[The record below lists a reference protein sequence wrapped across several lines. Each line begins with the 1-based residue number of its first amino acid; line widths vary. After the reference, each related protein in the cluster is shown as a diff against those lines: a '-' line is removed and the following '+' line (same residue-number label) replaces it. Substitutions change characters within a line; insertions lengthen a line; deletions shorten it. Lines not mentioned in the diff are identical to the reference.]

1 MNRLLIIL
9 LLLVGSFTILRA
21 QEPDSLRR
29 DTIPK
34 VAPKTATPD
43 VTDSLTV
50 TAVGDSTAVDTT
62 AAETRRERRQREK
75 REREAKEE
83 AQTIF
88 KDSARLALE
97 ALSVR
102 PWKQSL
108 MVPGWGQITNGG
120 WWWLKVPVIYGGFVS
135 AVLVFEFNNRYYHD
149 ILEDVQYRINN
160 NHAIPPNTKFPNQ
173 KPGQQITDVMIIAKD
188 AYRRNRDLT
197 VLVTVGFWGLQA
209 VEAYV
214 TSMLKHRWNIG
225 DDLSIKVSPTL
236 LPQPGSAWAYQP
248 AAIGIKVKM
257 NF

>member
-1 MNRLLIIL
+1 MNRLLVIL
-9 LLLVGSFTILRA
+9 ALLFAGTAVVWA
-21 QEPDSLRR
+21 QEPGRQQR

-34 VAPKTATPD
+34 PAAPQ
-43 VTDSLTV
+43 VTDSLKVVPTD
-50 TAVGDSTAVDTT
+50 TAATDTA

-75 REREAKEE
+75 REREAKEQ
-83 AQTIF
+83 AQTVF

-97 ALSVR
+97 AMSVR

-149 ILEDVQYRINN
+149 ILEEVQYRINN
-160 NHAIPPNTKFPNQ
+160 NHAIPPNTKYPNLGS
-173 KPGQQITDVMIIAKD
+173 GQQMTDYMIVAKD
-188 AYRRNRDLT
+188 SYRRNRDLT
-197 VLVTVGFWGLQA
+197 VLVTVGWWGLQA

-214 TSMLKHRWNIG
+214 TSMLKHRWEIG
-225 DDLSIKVSPTL
+225 DDLSIKISPTL
-236 LPQPGSAWAYQP
+236 ISQPSAGWAYQP
-248 AAIGIKVKM
+248 TAIGFKVKM